1 MDQATEYNEEDMDY
15 DYYLN
20 NYSNK
25 KRKLFKVIVTKE

>member
-25 KRKLFKVIVTKE
+25 KENFSR